1 MAAAKGKDTS
11 YSPGSDT
18 ETKVLQQETVSTA
31 AAGDDIDQDA
41 VKVLPG
47 TGGPDDGGD
56 IEVDVDEIHL
66 SGYSGA

>member
-1 MAAAKGKDTS
+1 MAAKNKDTS

-31 AAGDDIDQDA
+31 AVGDDIDQDA

-47 TGGPDDGGD
+47 TGGPDDAGD
-56 IEVDVDEIHL
+56 IEVDEDEIHL